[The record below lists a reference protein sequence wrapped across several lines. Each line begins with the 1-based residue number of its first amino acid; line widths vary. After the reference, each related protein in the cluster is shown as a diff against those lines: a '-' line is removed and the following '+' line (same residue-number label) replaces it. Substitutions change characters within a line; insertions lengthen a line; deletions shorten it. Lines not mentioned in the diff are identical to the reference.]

1 MGTAAWERQ
10 ERVDGV
16 RRQIVAIVDDR
27 ITNLK
32 ILERLA
38 TSLNDSVVVKTF
50 DSPLTALDFAAKQE
64 PDIVI
69 TDFKM
74 PELDGAEFIR
84 RFRALENCID
94 VPVMVITAYE
104 DKDLR
109 YRALEAGA
117 TDYLLSP
124 VDHHEFR
131 VRSHN
136 LLMLRRQQLLLKER
150 ATSLE
155 ERMIEEERRHQDE
168 LRHSHELLLRVI
180 DAVPVRVSATD
191 RNGRFVF
198 ANECFARAMGRPVQ
212 AIIGNTLVE
221 LQPGEET
228 EAAMELD
235 RSLIAGETKP
245 SAFEVDVTDPGG
257 EQMVLLTNKAVLDD
271 DGGRPMLVVTVSL
284 DITDRKN
291 GELAVLAAKEVAELA
306 NHSKTEFLANMSHEL
321 RTPLNAIIGFSQL
334 MADEVLGPLG
344 NTKYTGYARDIC
356 NSAEHLLGIIND
368 ILDVSKLEAG
378 KFELEEELIDITAIT
393 RNLLHFVADRASALE
408 VAIDTEIEPG
418 LPRLRA
424 DARKLKQILLN
435 LVTNALKFSQPGS
448 RVTLRARTHNG
459 AVVIEV
465 IDRGIGM
472 DETEI
477 TTAITR
483 FGQVA
488 STWNRKHAGTGLGLP
503 LAIGLVELHNGKLD
517 IRSRKGE
524 GTTVTVTFPAE
535 RSVPQDALRAAE
547 QHAPDPAPAP

>member
-1 MGTAAWERQ
+1 MGSGLTR
-10 ERVDGV
+10 V

-38 TSLNDSVVVKTF
+38 TSLSDGVAVKTF
-50 DSPLTALDFAAKQE
+50 DNPLAALAFASTQE

-84 RFRALENCID
+84 RFRALDNCAD

-131 VRSHN
+131 VRSRN
-136 LLMLRRQQLLLKER
+136 LLTLRRQQLLLKER
-150 ATSLE
+150 AISLE
-155 ERMIEEERRHQDE
+155 ERMIEEERRHQDA

-191 RNGRFVF
+191 KEGRFVF
-198 ANECFARAMGRPVQ
+198 ANESFARAIGRPVQ
-212 AIIGNTLVE
+212 AMIGRTPRE
-221 LQPGEET
+221 LRPGAEAD
-228 EAAMELD
+228 AAMEMD
-235 RSLIAGETKP
+235 RRLIAREIRP
-245 SAFEVDVTDPGG
+245 APFEAAVRDLGG
-257 EQMVLLTNKAVLDD
+257 EERVLLVNKAVLDD
-271 DGGRPMLVVTVSL
+271 DVGRAMLVVTVSL
-284 DITDRKN
+284 EITDRKRA
-291 GELAVLAAKEVAELA
+291 ELAVLAAKEDAELA

-344 NTKYTGYARDIC
+344 NSKYAGYARDIC

-378 KFELEEELIDITAIT
+378 KLEIEEEIVDLAQIV
-393 RNLLHFVADRASALE
+393 RNLLHFVADRAGALE
-408 VAIDTEIEPG
+408 VAIDTEIARD

-424 DARKLKQILLN
+424 DQRKLKQVLLN
-435 LVTNALKFSQPGS
+435 LVTNALKFSHPGG
-448 RVTLRARTHNG
+448 RVLLQARAERG
-459 AVVIEV
+459 AVVIDV
-465 IDRGIGM
+465 VDRGIGM
-472 DETEI
+472 DEAEVA
-477 TTAITR
+477 TAVTR

-503 LAIGLVELHNGKLD
+503 LAIGLVELHGGTLEIK
-517 IRSRKGE
+517 SRKGE
-524 GTTVTVTFPAE
+524 GTTVTVSFPAE
-535 RSVPQDALRAAE
+535 RSMALEAVCVAE
-547 QHAPDPAPAP
+547 QRAPDPATAP

>member
-1 MGTAAWERQ
+1 MGLGSGLAS
-10 ERVDGV
+10 V

-38 TSLNDSVVVKTF
+38 TSLGDDVVVKTF
-50 DSPLTALDFAAKQE
+50 SSPLAALAFSHKDA

-84 RFRALENCID
+84 RFRGIESCAD

-131 VRSHN
+131 VRSRN
-136 LLMLRRQQLLLKER
+136 LLMLRRQQLVIKER
-150 ATSLE
+150 ALSLE
-155 ERMIEEERRHQDE
+155 EKIIEEERRHQDA

-180 DAVPVRVSATD
+180 DAVPMQVSATD
-191 RNGRFVF
+191 RAGRYVFV
-198 ANECFARAMGRPVQ
+198 NEYFARSTGYPAQGV
-212 AIIGNTLVE
+212 IGKTPVE
-221 LQPGEET
+221 LHDTDESRAMIEADRRLLVGLAQPQ
-228 EAAMELD
+228 
-235 RSLIAGETKP
+235 
-245 SAFEVDVTDPGG
+245 AFETTISDANGQ
-257 EQMVLLTNKAVLDD
+257 ERVLLTNKAVLDD
-271 DGGRPMLVVTVSL
+271 DTGRPMLVVTVSL
-284 DITDRKN
+284 DITDRKTA
-291 GELAVLAAKEVAELA
+291 ELTVMAAKEVAELA

-321 RTPLNAIIGFSQL
+321 RTPLNAIIGFSQI
-334 MADEVLGPLG
+334 MAEEVLGPLG
-344 NTKYTGYARDIC
+344 NVKYGGYARDIC

-378 KFELEEELIDITAIT
+378 KHTIDDEAVDIAQSV
-393 RNLLHFVADRASALE
+393 RNLLHFVADRAAMLDVTIE
-408 VAIDTEIEPG
+408 TEIAPD
-418 LPRLRA
+418 LPKLRC
-424 DARKLKQILLN
+424 DGRKLKQILLN
-435 LVTNALKFSQPGS
+435 LVTNALKFSHAS
-448 RVTLRARTHNG
+448 NRVTLRANLVSG
-459 AVVIEV
+459 AICIQV

-472 DETEI
+472 DPAEVA
-477 TTAITR
+477 TAVTR

-503 LAIGLVELHNGKLD
+503 LAIGLVELHGGTLE
-517 IRSRKGE
+517 IRSRRDD
-524 GTTVTVTFPAE
+524 GTTVIVTFPPERTIASGGAHEAE
-535 RSVPQDALRAAE
+535 HLPSHAA
-547 QHAPDPAPAP
+547 P

>member
-459 AVVIEV
+459 TVVIEV

>member
-1 MGTAAWERQ
+1 M
-10 ERVDGV
+10 

-321 RTPLNAIIGFSQL
+321 RTPLSAIIGFSQL

-344 NTKYTGYARDIC
+344 NAKYTGYARDIC

-459 AVVIEV
+459 TVVIEV

>member
-1 MGTAAWERQ
+1 
-10 ERVDGV
+10 V

-38 TSLNDSVVVKTF
+38 TSLGEDVIVKTF
-50 DSPLTALDFAAKQE
+50 ETPLAALASATERE

-74 PELDGAEFIR
+74 PDIDGAEFIR
-84 RFRALENCID
+84 RFRGLENCID

-104 DKDLR
+104 DRDLR

-131 VRSHN
+131 VRSRN
-136 LLMLRRQQLLLKER
+136 LLTLRRQQLMLKER
-150 ATSLE
+150 AHSLE
-155 ERMIEEERRHQDE
+155 ERMVEKERRHRDQ

-180 DAVPVRVSATD
+180 DAVPMRISATD
-191 RNGRFVF
+191 RAGRFVF
-198 ANECFARAMGRPVQ
+198 ANDYFARAINRTPKS
-212 AIIGNTLVE
+212 IIGYTLCE
-221 LQPGEET
+221 LSPGPASDAAAEADRRLLTHESKPAPFEAAVKDLSGEE
-228 EAAMELD
+228 
-235 RSLIAGETKP
+235 R
-245 SAFEVDVTDPGG
+245 
-257 EQMVLLTNKAVLDD
+257 VLLTNKAVLDD
-271 DGGRPMLVVTVSL
+271 ESGEPMMVVTVSL
-284 DITDRKN
+284 DITDRKHS
-291 GELAVLAAKEVAELA
+291 ELAVLAAKELAEVA

-344 NTKYTGYARDIC
+344 NAKYTGYARDIC

-378 KFELEEELIDITAIT
+378 KLDIEEELIDVAQIV
-393 RNLLHFVADRASALE
+393 RNLLHFVAERASALE
-408 VAIDTEIEPG
+408 VAIETEIARE
-418 LPRLRA
+418 LPRLLG

-435 LVTNALKFSQPGS
+435 LVTNALKFSHPGS
-448 RVTLRARTHNG
+448 SITIRVSEVEG
-459 AVVIEV
+459 AITIEV
-465 IDRGIGM
+465 VDHGIGM
-472 DETEI
+472 DEAELA
-477 TTAITR
+477 TAVTR

-503 LAIGLVELHNGKLD
+503 LAIGLVELHGGRLD

-524 GTTVTVTFPAE
+524 GTTVTVSFPAYRSATSVHAQRAE
-535 RSVPQDALRAAE
+535 RQS
-547 QHAPDPAPAP
+547 PAPVR

>member
-1 MGTAAWERQ
+1 LT
-10 ERVDGV
+10 GV

-198 ANECFARAMGRPVQ
+198 ANDCFARAMNRPVQ
-212 AIIGNTLVE
+212 AIIGNTMAE

-228 EAAMELD
+228 DAAMELD
-235 RSLIAGETKP
+235 RCLIAGETKP
-245 SAFEVDVTDPGG
+245 AAFEVDVTDPGG

-271 DGGRPMLVVTVSL
+271 DVGRPMLVVTVSL

-291 GELAVLAAKEVAELA
+291 AELAVLAAKEVAELA

-344 NTKYTGYARDIC
+344 NAKYTGYARDIC

-378 KFELEEELIDITAIT
+378 KFELEEEMIDITQIT

-408 VAIDTEIEPG
+408 VTIETDIERD

-448 RVTLRARTHNG
+448 RVTLRARTHNS
-459 AVVIEV
+459 AVILEV

-472 DETEI
+472 DETEV

-503 LAIGLVELHNGKLD
+503 LAIGLVELHDGKLE

-535 RSVPQDALRAAE
+535 RSGPHEATGAAE
-547 QHAPDPAPAP
+547 QHAPDPASAP

>member
-1 MGTAAWERQ
+1 M
-10 ERVDGV
+10 

-50 DSPLTALDFAAKQE
+50 DSPLSALDFAAKQE

-150 ATSLE
+150 ASSLE

-212 AIIGNTLVE
+212 AIIGNTLAE

-228 EAAMELD
+228 DAAMELD
-235 RSLIAGETKP
+235 RCLIAGETKP
-245 SAFEVDVTDPGG
+245 TAFELDVTDPGG

-271 DGGRPMLVVTVSL
+271 DVGRPMLVVTVSL

-291 GELAVLAAKEVAELA
+291 AELAVLAAKEVAELA

-378 KFELEEELIDITAIT
+378 KFELEEEMIEITQIT

-408 VAIDTEIEPG
+408 VTIDTDIEPD

-424 DARKLKQILLN
+424 DARKVKQILLN

-459 AVVIEV
+459 AIIIEV

-472 DETEI
+472 DEAEI

-503 LAIGLVELHNGKLD
+503 LAIGLVELHDGKLE

-535 RSVPQDALRAAE
+535 RSVPQDEMRAAE
-547 QHAPDPAPAP
+547 EHAPDPAPAP

>member
-1 MGTAAWERQ
+1 MK
-10 ERVDGV
+10 
-16 RRQIVAIVDDR
+16 RQIVAIVDDR

-38 TSLNDSVVVKTF
+38 NSLGDGIVVKTF
-50 DSPLTALDFAAKQE
+50 ESPLSALDFAATE
-64 PDIVI
+64 APDIVI

-84 RFRALENCID
+84 RFRAIEQCAD

-131 VRSHN
+131 VRSRN
-136 LLMLRRQQLLLKER
+136 LLMLRRQQLVIKQR
-150 ATSLE
+150 ALSLE
-155 ERMIEEERRHQDE
+155 ERMLEEERRHQDA

-180 DAVPVRVSATD
+180 DAVPMRVSATD
-191 RNGRFVF
+191 RAGRYVFV
-198 ANECFARAMGRPVQ
+198 NEYFARSTGRPAKAV
-212 AIIGNTLVE
+212 IGRTPRE
-221 LQPGEET
+221 LRDDDEAR
-228 EAAMELD
+228 AAMESD
-235 RSLIAGETKP
+235 RRLLVGDTKP
-245 SAFEVDVTDPGG
+245 APFEAAAREING
-257 EQMVLLTNKAVLDD
+257 EERVLLINQAVLDD

-284 DITDRKN
+284 DITDRKHA
-291 GELAVLAAKEVAELA
+291 ELAVVAAKEVAELA

-344 NTKYTGYARDIC
+344 NVKYTGYARDIC

-378 KFELEEELIDITAIT
+378 KLELEEEIVDLGQIV
-393 RNLLHFVADRASALE
+393 RNLLHFVADRAGALD
-408 VAIDTEIEPG
+408 VAIDTEIAPD

-424 DARKLKQILLN
+424 DSRKLKQILLN
-435 LVTNALKFSQPGS
+435 LVTNALKFSHPS
-448 RVTLRARTHNG
+448 DRVTLRADAANG
-459 AVVIEV
+459 AITIQV

-472 DETEI
+472 EEAEVA
-477 TTAITR
+477 TAVTR

-503 LAIGLVELHNGKLD
+503 LAIGLVELHGGRLEIK
-517 IRSRKGE
+517 SRKGE
-524 GTTVTVTFPAE
+524 GTIVTVTLPAE
-535 RSVPQDALRAAE
+535 RSVPLEAARAPE
-547 QHAPDPAPAP
+547 HHAPHTATAP

>member
-1 MGTAAWERQ
+1 MSPDGNVRSGLT
-10 ERVDGV
+10 GV

-50 DSPLTALDFAAKQE
+50 DSPLSALEFAAKQE

-198 ANECFARAMGRPVQ
+198 ANDCFARAMNRPVQ
-212 AIIGNTLVE
+212 AIIGNTLAE

-228 EAAMELD
+228 DAAMELD

-245 SAFEVDVTDPGG
+245 AAFEVDVTDPGG

-271 DGGRPMLVVTVSL
+271 DVGRPMLVVTVSL

-291 GELAVLAAKEVAELA
+291 AELAVLAAKEVAELA

-344 NTKYTGYARDIC
+344 NAKYTGYARDIC

-378 KFELEEELIDITAIT
+378 KFELEEEMIDITQIT

-408 VAIDTEIEPG
+408 VTIETDIEND

-459 AVVIEV
+459 AIILEVV
-465 IDRGIGM
+465 DRGIGM
-472 DETEI
+472 DETEV

-503 LAIGLVELHNGKLD
+503 LAIGLVELHDGKLE

-535 RSVPQDALRAAE
+535 RSGPHEAMRAAE
-547 QHAPDPAPAP
+547 QHAPDPASAP

>member
-1 MGTAAWERQ
+1 M
-10 ERVDGV
+10 

-38 TSLNDSVVVKTF
+38 TSLSDRVTVKTF
-50 DSPLTALDFAAKQE
+50 DNPLAALAFASTQE

-84 RFRALENCID
+84 RFRTLANCAD

-131 VRSHN
+131 VRSRN
-136 LLMLRRQQLLLKER
+136 LLTLRHQQLLLRER
-150 ATSLE
+150 ANSLE
-155 ERMIEEERRHQDE
+155 ERMIEEERRHQDA

-191 RNGRFVF
+191 KEGRFVF
-198 ANECFARAMGRPVQ
+198 ANESFARAIGRPVQ
-212 AIIGNTLVE
+212 AMIGRTPLE
-221 LQPGEET
+221 LRPGAES
-228 EAAMELD
+228 EAAMAMD
-235 RSLIAGETKP
+235 GKLIAREAKP
-245 SAFEVDVTDPGG
+245 APFEALVRDLGG
-257 EQMVLLTNKAVLDD
+257 EERVLLVNKAVLDD
-271 DGGRPMLVVTVSL
+271 DVGRPMLVVTVSL
-284 DITDRKN
+284 DITDRKKA
-291 GELAVLAAKEVAELA
+291 ELAVLAAKEDAELA

-344 NTKYTGYARDIC
+344 NTKYSGYARDIC

-378 KFELEEELIDITAIT
+378 KLEIEEEVL
-393 RNLLHFVADRASALE
+393 
-408 VAIDTEIEPG
+408 
-418 LPRLRA
+418 
-424 DARKLKQILLN
+424 
-435 LVTNALKFSQPGS
+435 
-448 RVTLRARTHNG
+448 
-459 AVVIEV
+459 
-465 IDRGIGM
+465 
-472 DETEI
+472 
-477 TTAITR
+477 
-483 FGQVA
+483 
-488 STWNRKHAGTGLGLP
+488 
-503 LAIGLVELHNGKLD
+503 
-517 IRSRKGE
+517 
-524 GTTVTVTFPAE
+524 
-535 RSVPQDALRAAE
+535 
-547 QHAPDPAPAP
+547 

>member
-1 MGTAAWERQ
+1 M
-10 ERVDGV
+10 

-50 DSPLTALDFAAKQE
+50 DSPLSALDFAAKQE

-74 PELDGAEFIR
+74 PEMDGAEFIR

-212 AIIGNTLVE
+212 AIIGNTLAE
-221 LQPGEET
+221 LQPGEDT
-228 EAAMELD
+228 DAAMELD
-235 RSLIAGETKP
+235 RSLIAGETRP
-245 SAFEVDVTDPGG
+245 TAFEVDVTDPGG

-271 DGGRPMLVVTVSL
+271 DVGRPMLVVTVSL

-291 GELAVLAAKEVAELA
+291 AELAVLAAKEVAELA

-378 KFELEEELIDITAIT
+378 KFELEEELIEIPQIT

-408 VAIDTEIEPG
+408 VTIDTEIEPG

-459 AVVIEV
+459 AIMIEV
-465 IDRGIGM
+465 VDRGIGM
-472 DETEI
+472 DDGEI
-477 TTAITR
+477 ATAITR

-503 LAIGLVELHNGKLD
+503 LAIGLVELHDGKLD

-535 RSVPQDALRAAE
+535 RSAPQESARAAE

>member
-1 MGTAAWERQ
+1 M
-10 ERVDGV
+10 

-38 TSLNDSVVVKTF
+38 TSLSDRVSVKTF
-50 DSPLTALDFAAKQE
+50 DNPLAALAFASTQE

-84 RFRALENCID
+84 RFRALENCVD

-131 VRSHN
+131 VRSRN
-136 LLMLRRQQLLLKER
+136 LLTLRHQQLLLKER
-150 ATSLE
+150 AISLE
-155 ERMIEEERRHQDE
+155 ERMIEEERRHQDA

-191 RNGRFVF
+191 KDGRFVF
-198 ANECFARAMGRPVQ
+198 ANEAFARAIGRPVQ
-212 AIIGNTLVE
+212 AMIGRTPEE
-221 LQPGEET
+221 LRPGAEAG
-228 EAAMELD
+228 AAMEMD
-235 RSLIAGETKP
+235 RKLIAREAKP
-245 SAFEVDVTDPGG
+245 APFEATVRDLGG
-257 EQMVLLTNKAVLDD
+257 EERVLLVNKAVLDD
-271 DGGRPMLVVTVSL
+271 DVGRPMLVVTVSL
-284 DITDRKN
+284 DITDRKKA
-291 GELAVLAAKEVAELA
+291 ELAVLAAKEDAELA

-344 NTKYTGYARDIC
+344 NSKYSGYARDIC

-378 KFELEEELIDITAIT
+378 KLEIEEEVLDVAQIV
-393 RNLLHFVADRASALE
+393 RNLLHFVSDRAGALE
-408 VAIDTEIEPG
+408 VAIDTEIDRE

-424 DARKLKQILLN
+424 DSRKLKQVLLN
-435 LVTNALKFSQPGS
+435 LVTNALKFSHPGG
-448 RVTLRARTHNG
+448 RVLLQARSQGG
-459 AVVIEV
+459 AVAIDV

-472 DETEI
+472 DEAEI
-477 TTAITR
+477 ATAITR

-503 LAIGLVELHNGKLD
+503 LAIGLVELHGGALEIK
-517 IRSRKGE
+517 SRKGE
-524 GTTVTVTFPAE
+524 GTTVTVVFPAE
-535 RSVPQDALRAAE
+535 RSVPLETVGVAEHRAS
-547 QHAPDPAPAP
+547 DPATAP

>member
-1 MGTAAWERQ
+1 MTR
-10 ERVDGV
+10 V

-38 TSLNDSVVVKTF
+38 TSLGDGIVVKTF
-50 DSPLTALDFAAKQE
+50 DSPLAALAFAAE
-64 PDIVI
+64 EAPDIVI

-84 RFRALENCID
+84 RFRAIESCAD

-109 YRALEAGA
+109 YRGLEAGA

-131 VRSHN
+131 VRSRN
-136 LLMLRRQQLLLKER
+136 LLTLRRQQLVIKER
-150 ATSLE
+150 ALSLE
-155 ERMIEEERRHQDE
+155 ERMLEEARRHQDAI
-168 LRHSHELLLRVI
+168 RHSHELLLRVI
-180 DAVPVRVSATD
+180 DAIPMRVSATD
-191 RNGRFVF
+191 RDGRYVFV
-198 ANECFARAMGRPVQ
+198 NEYFARWVGRPARA
-212 AIIGNTLVE
+212 AIGKTPRE
-221 LQPGEET
+221 LRDDD
-228 EAAMELD
+228 EARDAMDLD
-235 RSLIAGETKP
+235 RKLIAGEVKP
-245 SAFEVDVTDPGG
+245 APFEAMMREADG
-257 EQMVLLTNKAVLDD
+257 EERVLLTSKAVLDD
-271 DGGRPMLVVTVSL
+271 DSGRPMLVVTVSL

-291 GELAVLAAKEVAELA
+291 AELAVIAAKEVAELA

-344 NTKYTGYARDIC
+344 NTKYTGYSRDIC
-356 NSAEHLLGIIND
+356 TSAEHLLGIIND

-378 KFELEEELIDITAIT
+378 KLDLEEEVVDLGQII
-393 RNLLHFVADRASALE
+393 RNLLHFVADRAGALE
-408 VAIDTEIEPG
+408 VGIDTEIARD

-424 DARKLKQILLN
+424 DSRKIKQILLN
-435 LVTNALKFSQPGS
+435 LVTNALKFSHAGN
-448 RVTLRARTHNG
+448 RVTLRAFGTGG
-459 AVVIEV
+459 AVVIQV

-472 DETEI
+472 DEAEVA
-477 TTAITR
+477 TAITR

-503 LAIGLVELHNGKLD
+503 LAIGLVELHGGKLD
-517 IRSRKGE
+517 VKSRKGE
-524 GTTVTVTFPAE
+524 GTTVTVAFPAD
-535 RSVPQDALRAAE
+535 RSVPLEAARV
-547 QHAPDPAPAP
+547 QTRHAPNTASAP

>member
-1 MGTAAWERQ
+1 MT
-10 ERVDGV
+10 GV

-50 DSPLTALDFAAKQE
+50 DSPLSALDFAAKQE

-150 ATSLE
+150 ASSLE

-212 AIIGNTLVE
+212 AIIGNTLAE

-228 EAAMELD
+228 DAAMELD
-235 RSLIAGETKP
+235 RCLIAGETKP
-245 SAFEVDVTDPGG
+245 TAFELDVTDPGG

-271 DGGRPMLVVTVSL
+271 DVGRPMLVVTVSL

-291 GELAVLAAKEVAELA
+291 AELAVLAAKEVAELA

-378 KFELEEELIDITAIT
+378 KFELEEEMIEITQIT

-408 VAIDTEIEPG
+408 VTIDTDIEPD

-424 DARKLKQILLN
+424 DARKVKQILLN

-459 AVVIEV
+459 AIIIEV

-472 DETEI
+472 DEAEI

-503 LAIGLVELHNGKLD
+503 LAIGLVELHDGKLE

-535 RSVPQDALRAAE
+535 RSVPQDEMRAAE
-547 QHAPDPAPAP
+547 EHAPDPAPAP

>member
-1 MGTAAWERQ
+1 LT
-10 ERVDGV
+10 GV

-198 ANECFARAMGRPVQ
+198 ANDCFARAMNRPVQ
-212 AIIGNTLVE
+212 AIIGNTMAE

-228 EAAMELD
+228 DAAMELD
-235 RSLIAGETKP
+235 RCLIAGETKP
-245 SAFEVDVTDPGG
+245 AAFEVDVTDPGG

-271 DGGRPMLVVTVSL
+271 DVGRPMLVVTVSL

-291 GELAVLAAKEVAELA
+291 AELAVLAAKEVAELA

-344 NTKYTGYARDIC
+344 NAKYTGYARDIC

-378 KFELEEELIDITAIT
+378 KFELEEEMIDITQIT

-408 VAIDTEIEPG
+408 VTIETDIERD

-459 AVVIEV
+459 AVILEV

-472 DETEI
+472 DETEV

-503 LAIGLVELHNGKLD
+503 LAIGLVELHDGKLE

-535 RSVPQDALRAAE
+535 RSGPHEATGAAE
-547 QHAPDPAPAP
+547 QHAPDPASAP

>member
-1 MGTAAWERQ
+1 VSPDGNVRSGLT
-10 ERVDGV
+10 GV

-198 ANECFARAMGRPVQ
+198 ANDCFARAMNRPVQ
-212 AIIGNTLVE
+212 AIIGNTLAE

-228 EAAMELD
+228 DAAMELD
-235 RSLIAGETKP
+235 RCLIAGETKP
-245 SAFEVDVTDPGG
+245 AAFEVDVTDPGG

-271 DGGRPMLVVTVSL
+271 DVGRPMLVVTVSL

-291 GELAVLAAKEVAELA
+291 AELAVLAAKEVAELA

-344 NTKYTGYARDIC
+344 NAKYTGYARDIC

-378 KFELEEELIDITAIT
+378 KFELEEEMIDITQIT
-393 RNLLHFVADRASALE
+393 RNLLHFVADRAGALE
-408 VAIDTEIEPG
+408 VTIETDIERD

-459 AVVIEV
+459 AIILEV

-472 DETEI
+472 DETEV

-503 LAIGLVELHNGKLD
+503 LAIGLVELHDGKLE

-535 RSVPQDALRAAE
+535 RSGPHEATRAAE
-547 QHAPDPAPAP
+547 QHAPDPASAP

>member
-1 MGTAAWERQ
+1 LT
-10 ERVDGV
+10 GV

-50 DSPLTALDFAAKQE
+50 DSPLSALDFAAKQE

-74 PELDGAEFIR
+74 PEMDGAEFIR

-212 AIIGNTLVE
+212 AIIGNTLAE
-221 LQPGEET
+221 LQPGEDT
-228 EAAMELD
+228 DAAMELD
-235 RSLIAGETKP
+235 RSLIAGETRP
-245 SAFEVDVTDPGG
+245 TAFEVDVTDPGG

-271 DGGRPMLVVTVSL
+271 DVGRPMLVVTVSL

-291 GELAVLAAKEVAELA
+291 AELAVLAAKEVAELA

-378 KFELEEELIDITAIT
+378 KFELEEELIEIPQIT

-408 VAIDTEIEPG
+408 VTIDTEIEPG

-459 AVVIEV
+459 AIMIEV
-465 IDRGIGM
+465 VDRGIGM
-472 DETEI
+472 DDGEI
-477 TTAITR
+477 ATAITR

-503 LAIGLVELHNGKLD
+503 LAIGLVELHDGKLD

-535 RSVPQDALRAAE
+535 RSAPQESARAAE

>member
-1 MGTAAWERQ
+1 LQA
-10 ERVDGV
+10 V
-16 RRQIVAIVDDR
+16 RRQVVTIVDDR

-38 TSLNDSVVVKTF
+38 RSLADEIVVRTF
-50 DSPLTALDFAAKQE
+50 DNPLSALASAAEEE
-64 PDIVI
+64 PDLVI

-84 RFRALENCID
+84 RFRAIESCVD

-131 VRSHN
+131 VRSRN
-136 LLMLRRQQLLLKER
+136 LLTLRRQQLLLKQR

-180 DAVPVRVSATD
+180 DAIPMAVSATD
-191 RNGRFVF
+191 AAGRYVF
-198 ANECFARAMGRPVQ
+198 ANEYFARAHSRPVQ
-212 AIIGNTLVE
+212 AIIGRAPSE
-221 LQPGEET
+221 LRPGP
-228 EAAMELD
+228 EADHAAALD
-235 RSLIAGETKP
+235 RRLIAGDATPAPFETP
-245 SAFEVDVTDPGG
+245 IRDING
-257 EQMVLLTNKAVLDD
+257 EERVLLTEKAVLDD
-271 DGGRPMLVVTVSL
+271 DVGRPMLVVTVSL
-284 DITDRKN
+284 DITDRKRA
-291 GELAVLAAKEVAELA
+291 ELAVLGAKEDAELA

-344 NTKYTGYARDIC
+344 NAKYSGYARDIC

-378 KFELEEELIDITAIT
+378 KLELEEELVDVAAVA
-393 RNLLHFVADRASALE
+393 RNLLHFVADRARALD
-408 VAIDTEIEPG
+408 VTIDTEIHDA

-424 DARKLKQILLN
+424 DQRKLKQILLN
-435 LVTNALKFSQPGS
+435 LVTNALKFSHPGG
-448 RVTLRARTHNG
+448 RVMLRGRLDVTG
-459 AVVIEV
+459 AIRIEV
-465 IDRGIGM
+465 IDNGIGM
-472 DETEI
+472 DDAEI
-477 TTAITR
+477 ATAITR

-503 LAIGLVELHNGKLD
+503 LAIGLVELHGGKLE
-517 IRSRKGE
+517 IKSRKGE
-524 GTTVTVTFPAE
+524 GTTVSVTFPAK
-535 RSVPQDALRAAE
+535 RSVSAETARAAE
-547 QHAPDPAPAP
+547 QRASDPATTP